1 MMMMNV
7 VGQGMWVILE
17 NIVIHVPLIT
27 VHVGVV
33 MLNTNLKMGVVCYVE
48 LGNVV
53 LDMLEGQELSQ
64 TIVFDALITTQDV
77 LHVKVD
83 IIK

>member
-17 NIVIHVPLIT
+17 NIVIHVALIT

-33 MLNTNLKMGVVCYVE
+33 MLNTNLKVGAVFSVE

-64 TIVFDALITTQDV
+64 IIV
-77 LHVKVD
+77 
-83 IIK
+83 

>member
-17 NIVIHVPLIT
+17 NIVIHVTLIT

-33 MLNTNLKMGVVCYVE
+33 MFTTNLKVGVVCSVE

-53 LDMLEGQELSQ
+53 LDMMEGQELSQ
-64 TIVFDALITTQDV
+64 VIV
-77 LHVKVD
+77 
-83 IIK
+83 

>member
-1 MMMMNV
+1 MVMMNV

-17 NIVIHVPLIT
+17 NIVIHAHLIT

-33 MLNTNLKMGVVCYVE
+33 MLNTNLNLGVVCYVV

-53 LDMLEGQELSQ
+53 LGTLEGQ
-64 TIVFDALITTQDV
+64 V
-77 LHVKVD
+77 L
-83 IIK
+83 

>member
-7 VGQGMWVILE
+7 VGQEMWVILK
-17 NIVIHVPLIT
+17 NTVIHVALIT
-27 VHVGVV
+27 AHVGVV
-33 MLNTNLKMGVVCYVE
+33 MLNTNLKVGVVCSVE

-64 TIVFDALITTQDV
+64 VIAFDALIITQDV

-83 IIK
+83 TTM

>member
-17 NIVIHVPLIT
+17 SIVIHVALIT

-33 MLNTNLKMGVVCYVE
+33 MLNTNLKVGVVCYVE

-64 TIVFDALITTQDV
+64 TIV
-77 LHVKVD
+77 
-83 IIK
+83 